1 AGFPFAPE
9 PRGAE
14 RRQALARNAVPVAR
28 LAIGP
33 ISLAKRDHRPI
44 TPAGAPLGA
53 PRAASL
59 QSRAALL
66 VAAIGLVRQPA
77 PGSQLIVA
85 GGGSPGP
92 PESEG
97 TSLGRGSRAADPAY
111 RRVPAPRTLGPHLR
125 PRILGPLH
133 LQVVPRRRPSGSEAV
148 GNIAH
153 PRN

>member
-1 AGFPFAPE
+1 MLHRPCSWRRGGRRLLLLLAPKR

-33 ISLAKRDHRPI
+33 VSPAKGDHRPM

-53 PRAASL
+53 PRAASC
-59 QSRAALL
+59 QSTGRASPEAALPPL
-66 VAAIGLVRQPA
+66 GQPA
-77 PGSQLIVA
+77 PGSQLVVA
-85 GGGSPGP
+85 GGRSPGP

-111 RRVPAPRTLGPHLR
+111 R
-125 PRILGPLH
+125 
-133 LQVVPRRRPSGSEAV
+133 
-148 GNIAH
+148 
-153 PRN
+153 